1 MIDEPTMSHI
11 LAYLAQTL
19 TSQDKVKLIELMM
32 VDAPLSQY
40 PLEWQTFIN
49 DAVQSTKN

>member
-1 MIDEPTMSHI
+1 MIEDPTMSHI

-19 TSQDKVKLIELMM
+19 TSQDKVKLIELTMI
-32 VDAPLSQY
+32 DAPLSQY

-49 DAVQSTKN
+49 DGLASNAN